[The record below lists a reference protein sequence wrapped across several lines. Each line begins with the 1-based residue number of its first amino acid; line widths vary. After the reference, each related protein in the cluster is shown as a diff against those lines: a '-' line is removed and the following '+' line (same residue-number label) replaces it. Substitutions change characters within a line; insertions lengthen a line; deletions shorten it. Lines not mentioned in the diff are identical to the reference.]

1 MAGPAL
7 DALVAFKTDGTVPP
21 KWIQTESR
29 LYTAAD
35 DNQAI
40 YEMKKGLGY

>member
-7 DALVAFKTDGTVPP
+7 DALEAYLADGTAPA

-29 LYTAAD
+29 LYTADD
-35 DNQAI
+35 DNQAH
-40 YEMKKGLGY
+40 YETKKGLGY

>member
-1 MAGPAL
+1 LEAYL
-7 DALVAFKTDGTVPP
+7 NSGTTPP

-40 YEMKKGLGY
+40 YETKKGLGY